1 LPEAARAEFNQ
12 VSRLTRD
19 LISALYETVWA
30 VNPENDNL
38 DALGNFLCQ
47 VLNDLCTQSR
57 LRCRLEVTDLPR
69 NIQVS
74 SQTRHNIMMAVKEA
88 VHNVIKHAHSAEIIL
103 AAAYKDGVLTISV
116 QDDGCGF
123 TPSGQTAGNG
133 LHNMKQRLAAL
144 GGAWQILIE
153 PGHRTKVEM
162 TVPIPSLQANE

>member
-1 LPEAARAEFNQ
+1 IVGVVVGSSRYAAWYRMRREVAHLRQQGALEQERLRIAQDIHDDLGARVTQIALLSGMAQDNPALPEPARAEFNQ

-47 VLNDLCTQSR
+47 VLNDLCNQAR

-88 VHNVIKHAHSAEIIL
+88 VHNV
-103 AAAYKDGVLTISV
+103 
-116 QDDGCGF
+116 
-123 TPSGQTAGNG
+123 
-133 LHNMKQRLAAL
+133 
-144 GGAWQILIE
+144 
-153 PGHRTKVEM
+153 
-162 TVPIPSLQANE
+162 